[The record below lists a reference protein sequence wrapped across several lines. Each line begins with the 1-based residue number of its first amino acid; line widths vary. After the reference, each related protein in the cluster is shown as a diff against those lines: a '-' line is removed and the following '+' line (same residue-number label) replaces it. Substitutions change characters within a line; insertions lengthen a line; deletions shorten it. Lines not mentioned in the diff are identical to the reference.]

1 MTSLRYMHQSCLVRG
16 KSGYW
21 SLLVLG
27 GKSSKTTWLNS
38 VQTLDLLP
46 YFRPGTMVKNDVG
59 QFVKASSQWQN
70 CKSMVSARAN
80 FAI

>member
-1 MTSLRYMHQSCLVRG
+1 MRG

-46 YFRPGTMVKNDVG
+46 YFRPGTMVKNAVG
-59 QFVKASSQWQN
+59 QFVKASSQWQD
-70 CKSMVSARAN
+70 CKSMVSERAN